1 MAGLLELTPARLQWR
16 EGVPAHG
23 DYDDVYYSVHG
34 AFAQSRHV
42 FLGGTGLPQAWAGRT
57 HFAILETGFGLGGN
71 FLATWAAW
79 RSDARRARRLD
90 FVSLEKHPLT
100 VEDWRRVWTQGEP
113 ELRPLAQ
120 TLASRLP
127 PLVPG
132 IHTLELDEGRVR
144 LFLVYH
150 DAAAMED
157 IEGRFDAV
165 YLDGFAPVKNPA
177 MWSEALIA
185 AVAQRMK
192 PGARLATWC
201 AAGEVRRRLAAAG
214 LSVRPAAGF
223 AGKREMTVAWRE
235 GVLVEE
241 RRPGRVAVIGAGM
254 AGANA
259 AHALA
264 RRGVPVTL
272 FEREA
277 SPGLGASGNLA
288 GVLRWLPSAD
298 DNVLSRWTR
307 AGTLAAHAMLRD
319 WEDRGIDVPWGP
331 SGVAHLARDEA
342 QARKQRATLERLA
355 PPSEVL
361 TWLDA
366 ATLSERIGWPVVQGG
381 WWFGLGGWIGPQRW
395 CQRLLELAGPLL
407 TLRCATAV
415 DSIEPCALGWRVR
428 DTEGRVLEEA
438 DAVVLAAGAEVP
450 SFAQAAT
457 LPIQPARGQVSL
469 APAEAGSPPWVT
481 VCRNGYVTPAVSR
494 QRAFGAT
501 FAVGDTDPAVR
512 PADHRENLAKLDAI
526 LPGYTAGLDPAA
538 LGARVGFR
546 PAVPDRLPVI
556 GALGEAPG
564 LVVLSGF
571 GARGLAFA
579 VPAARLVAA
588 MLCGEPW
595 PLERGTA
602 LAADPARF
610 ARR

>member
-23 DYDDVYYSVHG
+23 DYDDVYHSVHG
-34 AFAQSRHV
+34 ALAQSRHV
-42 FLGGTGLPQAWAGRT
+42 FLGGTGLPQAWAGRA

-79 RSDARRARRLD
+79 RSDPRRAQRLD

-100 VEDWRRVWTQGEP
+100 AEDWRRVWAQGES
-113 ELRPLAQ
+113 ELRPLA
-120 TLASRLP
+120 LALGQRLP

-132 IHTLELDEGRVR
+132 IHTLEFDEGRVR

-150 DAAAMED
+150 DAAAIEE

-165 YLDGFAPVKNPA
+165 YLDGFAPTKNPA
-177 MWSEALIA
+177 MWSEPLLA
-185 AVAQRMK
+185 AVARRMK

-201 AAGEVRRRLAAAG
+201 AAGEVRRRLAASG
-214 LSVRPAAGF
+214 LSVRPAPGF

-235 GVLVEE
+235 GMLAEE
-241 RRPGRVAVIGAGM
+241 RRPARVVVIGAGM
-254 AGANA
+254 AGANL

-277 SPGLGASGNLA
+277 SPGQGASGNLA

-298 DNVLSRWTR
+298 DNRLSRWTR
-307 AGTLAAHAMLRD
+307 AGTLAAHTMLRD
-319 WEDRGIDVPWGP
+319 WEAQGIDAPWGP

-355 PPSEVL
+355 PPPEVL

-366 ATLSERIGWPVVQGG
+366 AALSERIGWPVAQGG
-381 WWFGLGGWIGPQRW
+381 WWFELGGWIGPQRW
-395 CQRLLELAGPLL
+395 CRRLLELAGPML

-415 DSIEPCALGWRVR
+415 GSIESCAPGWRVR
-428 DTEGRVLEEA
+428 DAKGNVLEEA
-438 DAVVLAAGAEVP
+438 DAVVLAAGAEVS
-450 SFAQAAT
+450 SFAQAAG
-457 LPIQPARGQVSL
+457 LPIRPARGQVSL
-469 APAEAGSPPWVT
+469 APAEAGSPPRVT
-481 VCRNGYVTPAVSR
+481 VCRNGYVTPEVSGR
-494 QRAFGAT
+494 RAFGAT
-501 FAVGDTDPAVR
+501 LAVDDPDPAVR
-512 PADHRENLAKLDAI
+512 ASDHRENLAKLEAI
-526 LPGYTAGLDPAA
+526 LPGYTAGLDPAS
-538 LGARVGFR
+538 LEARVGFR
-546 PAVPDRLPVI
+546 PTVPDRLPVV
-556 GALGEAPG
+556 GPLGETPG
-564 LVVLSGF
+564 LFILSGF

-579 VPAARLVAA
+579 VPAARLAAA

-595 PLERGTA
+595 PLERTTA
-602 LAADPARF
+602 LAVDPARF
-610 ARR
+610 FRR

>member
-1 MAGLLELTPARLQWR
+1 MARLLELTPARLQWR
-16 EGVPAHG
+16 EGVPVHG
-23 DYDDVYYSVHG
+23 DYDDVYHSVHG
-34 AFAQSRHV
+34 ALAQSRHV
-42 FLGGTGLPQAWAGRT
+42 FLGGTGLPQAWAGRA

-79 RSDARRARRLD
+79 RSDPQRAQRLD

-100 VEDWRRVWTQGEP
+100 AEDWRHVWAQGES
-113 ELRPLAQ
+113 ELRPLALSLGQ
-120 TLASRLP
+120 RLP

-132 IHTLELDEGRVR
+132 IHTLEFDEGRVR

-150 DAAAMED
+150 DAAAIEE

-165 YLDGFAPVKNPA
+165 YLDGFAPTKNPA
-177 MWSEALIA
+177 MWSEPLLAAIA
-185 AVAQRMK
+185 RRMK

-201 AAGEVRRRLAAAG
+201 AAGEVRWRLAASG
-214 LSVRPAAGF
+214 LSVRPAPGF
-223 AGKREMTVAWRE
+223 AGKREMTIAWRE
-235 GVLVEE
+235 GMLAEE
-241 RRPGRVAVIGAGM
+241 RRPARVVVIGSGM
-254 AGANA
+254 AGANL

-277 SPGLGASGNLA
+277 SPGQGASGNLA

-298 DNVLSRWTR
+298 DNFLSRWTR

-319 WEDRGIDVPWGP
+319 WEAQGIDAPWGP

-355 PPSEVL
+355 PPPEVL

-381 WWFGLGGWIGPQRW
+381 WWFELGGWIGPQRW
-395 CQRLLELAGPLL
+395 CRRLLELAGPVL

-415 DSIEPCALGWRVR
+415 GSIESCAPGWRVR
-428 DTEGRVLEEA
+428 DAKGNVLEEA
-438 DAVVLAAGAEVP
+438 DAVVLAAGTEVS
-450 SFAQAAT
+450 SFAQAAG
-457 LPIQPARGQVSL
+457 LPIRPARGQVSL
-469 APAEAGSPPWVT
+469 APAEEGSAPWVT
-481 VCRNGYVTPAVSR
+481 VCRNGYVTPEVSG

-501 FAVGDTDPAVR
+501 LAVDDLDPAVR
-512 PADHRENLAKLDAI
+512 ASDHRENLGKLEAI
-526 LPGYTAGLDPAA
+526 LPGYTAGLDPAS
-538 LGARVGFR
+538 LEARVGFR
-546 PAVPDRLPVI
+546 PTVPDRLPVV
-556 GALGEAPG
+556 GPLGETPG
-564 LVVLSGF
+564 LFILSGF

-579 VPAARLVAA
+579 VPAARLAAA

-595 PLERGTA
+595 PLERTTA
-602 LAADPARF
+602 LAVDPARF
-610 ARR
+610 FRR

>member
-1 MAGLLELTPARLQWR
+1 MAGILELTPARLQWR

-23 DYDDVYYSVHG
+23 DYDDVYHSVHG
-34 AFAQSRHV
+34 ALAQSRHV
-42 FLGGTGLPQAWAGRT
+42 FLGGTGLPQAWAGRA

-79 RSDARRARRLD
+79 RSDPRRAQRLD

-100 VEDWRRVWTQGEP
+100 AEDWRCVWAHGEP

-120 TLASRLP
+120 ALASRLP

-150 DAAAMED
+150 DAATIGE

-165 YLDGFAPVKNPA
+165 YLDGFAPAKNPA

-185 AVAQRMK
+185 EVAQRMK

-214 LSVRPAAGF
+214 LSVRPAPGF

-235 GVLVEE
+235 GVLAEE
-241 RRPGRVAVIGAGM
+241 RRPGPVAVIGAGV
-254 AGANA
+254 AGANL

-277 SPGLGASGNLA
+277 SPGQGASGNLA

-298 DNVLSRWTR
+298 DNRLSRWTR

-319 WEDRGIDVPWGP
+319 WEAQGIDAPWGP

-361 TWLDA
+361 SWLDA
-366 ATLSERIGWPVVQGG
+366 ATLSERIGWPVDQGG
-381 WWFGLGGWIGPQRW
+381 WWFGIGGWIGPQRW
-395 CQRLLELAGPLL
+395 CRRLLELAGSCL

-415 DSIEPCALGWRVR
+415 GSLEPCAPGWRVR
-428 DTEGRVLEEA
+428 DAEGSVLEEV

-450 SFAQAAT
+450 SFAQAAS
-457 LPIQPARGQVSL
+457 LPIRPARGQVSL
-469 APAEAGSPPWVT
+469 APAEAGSPPRVT
-481 VCRNGYVTPAVSR
+481 VCRNGYVTPEVSG

-512 PADHRENLAKLDAI
+512 PADHRENLVKLEAI
-526 LPGYTAGLDPAA
+526 LPGYTAGLDPAS
-538 LGARVGFR
+538 LEGRVGFR
-546 PAVPDRLPVI
+546 PAVPDRLPVV
-556 GALGEAPG
+556 GAVGDAPG
-564 LVVLSGF
+564 LLVLSGF
-571 GARGLAFA
+571 GARGLVFA
-579 VPAARLVAA
+579 VPAARLAA
-588 MLCGEPW
+588 ALLCGEPW
-595 PLERGTA
+595 PLERTTA